1 MEQLTGS
8 CCGEEG
14 EVQIEDHTVEVTLH
28 ESHLACEVQEDELV
42 TTGSD
47 AESDA
52 EGIYQDSYGSWEA
65 SQSAS
70 GKEKRR
76 GGGSQKERAN
86 PRAIPA
92 PEDDWKDFMKSFAL
106 RQQATLDL
114 LASQQ
119 QKQNENSWQRKPF
132 SKFEQGSEMK
142 YVAIRLQIPSL
153 KGGV

>member
-70 GKEKRR
+70 VSGQIRRRRRLQPERGWEGEEKR
-76 GGGSQKERAN
+76 
-86 PRAIPA
+86 
-92 PEDDWKDFMKSFAL
+92 D
-106 RQQATLDL
+106 
-114 LASQQ
+114 
-119 QKQNENSWQRKPF
+119 
-132 SKFEQGSEMK
+132 
-142 YVAIRLQIPSL
+142 
-153 KGGV
+153 KGKHGNWMS